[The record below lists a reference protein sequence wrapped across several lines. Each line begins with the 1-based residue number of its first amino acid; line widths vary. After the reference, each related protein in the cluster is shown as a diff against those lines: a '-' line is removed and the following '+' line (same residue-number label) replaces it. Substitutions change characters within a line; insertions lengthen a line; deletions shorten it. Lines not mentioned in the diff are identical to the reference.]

1 MLTSTLIRELHIGSS
16 PTIQITY
23 QTIDR
28 LLIGRTTTLRR
39 VVCTGRYDI
48 SRRACGDEVDVIR
61 TGLHEDVATRLNQRD
76 RLTKRH
82 RRTLSY
88 TPAVCIVPA
97 VVLLELKGDLIT
109 LCKGYTGQLI
119 DTITGLFH
127 IRIGPAIARTG
138 NREYILLGRGRNNR
152 LTGIGGRLTRRHHVE
167 LQIGRI
173 EVEIV
178 RTRRLDRHILA
189 AATQR
194 HLDLGVDGH
203 ITGRR
208 NTIVLGVVPLLVS
221 TDLEALTGR
230 QRLTEQHMLAIARI
244 GELHVRS
251 IPTVQIAYQTV
262 DRHVTGRTRRILRTG
277 RHDISNTGC
286 RIQVEVIR
294 TGRHEDVATRL
305 NQRDRLTKRHGRTLG
320 YAPAHRIVPAV
331 VLLELELTGSSK
343 LHTGSN
349 IEAILGL
356 HHIRLTPL
364 VARTGNRIDIL
375 CRLLGLG
382 SHGRIISTGHNHKHH
397 LRIGVEVNIIIT
409 GLGNNDIGTIIRRQR
424 NSLTQHQRRI
434 SRQTEANSPI
444 VVLGNLKLI
453 VCSKAYALEDLITTI
468 RVVRHI
474 VVRSSNIPTVH
485 RTYEV
490 VGHRYTLND
499 LESARLGIE
508 VHIVAAL
515 GKGHILTILL
525 QRILL
530 TDRYLNRLGLR
541 RNTPVIGPLIVCAD
555 LELVACS
562 SLKALQYILAGI
574 RRSHK
579 LRIGR
584 TAPAVVRT
592 AKTIDLIIGNDLLS
606 LTGQRPRHRVVRSTR
621 EVHHNIERTLT
632 NHRSRNILTIMNQ
645 RRQIGISRIS
655 QTEVITHLL
664 AVRVTPST
672 IYTCLE
678 CTLGVIHSQALELP
692 SKRLLVERKLNISRP
707 ITGRTIKCST
717 TNQTQLRNRAIVHRV
732 ITQIHIEDIGA
743 IRELHV
749 LCCSSRIEFP
759 YAILQR
765 TTDPYFSLRTR
776 VYIEELR
783 ITVVNRH
790 NTMVDTRIR
799 VTGQTRRLLGRILPI
814 QTIETT
820 HHVEELR
827 ISGRVGRNV
836 DLHRLRL
843 QRLGIV
849 IGRLGSKS
857 RYDERDLMLRI
868 LGITSRQEKRIQ
880 CGIGR
885 RIARTGHLL
894 GYRHT
899 RTIGEHDLDLVGHL
913 LTGLEFSLA
922 PRQERLC
929 IHNLIAQHQTLGR
942 NRLVDLNDGSH
953 EVTPYVAGYR
963 HRARLNALHTIVGD
977 HIDIDIE
984 ILVAI
989 LVKTIEQS
997 LTQGSLRKR
1006 VEGSLRRTQLHRL
1019 VVDSGIEVVGH
1030 RTCQVAGSLPSEGY
1044 RLIGSR
1050 FGHQDRCVLVH
1061 HRSHDILRDHI
1072 GLILLTGGEGH
1083 KSHHQG
1089 R

>member
-1 MLTSTLIRELHIGSS
+1 M
-16 PTIQITY
+16 
-23 QTIDR
+23 
-28 LLIGRTTTLRR
+28 
-39 VVCTGRYDI
+39 
-48 SRRACGDEVDVIR
+48 
-61 TGLHEDVATRLNQRD
+61 
-76 RLTKRH
+76 
-82 RRTLSY
+82 
-88 TPAVCIVPA
+88 
-97 VVLLELKGDLIT
+97 
-109 LCKGYTGQLI
+109 
-119 DTITGLFH
+119 
-127 IRIGPAIARTG
+127 
-138 NREYILLGRGRNNR
+138 
-152 LTGIGGRLTRRHHVE
+152 
-167 LQIGRI
+167 
-173 EVEIV
+173 
-178 RTRRLDRHILA
+178 
-189 AATQR
+189 
-194 HLDLGVDGH
+194 
-203 ITGRR
+203 
-208 NTIVLGVVPLLVS
+208 
-221 TDLEALTGR
+221 
-230 QRLTEQHMLAIARI
+230 
-244 GELHVRS
+244 
-251 IPTVQIAYQTV
+251 
-262 DRHVTGRTRRILRTG
+262 
-277 RHDISNTGC
+277 
-286 RIQVEVIR
+286 
-294 TGRHEDVATRL
+294 
-305 NQRDRLTKRHGRTLG
+305 
-320 YAPAHRIVPAV
+320 

-382 SHGRIISTGHNHKHH
+382 SHGRVISTGHNHKHH

-468 RVVRHI
+468 RVVRQI
-474 VVRSSNIPTVH
+474 VVRSSNIPAVH

-490 VGHRYTLND
+490 VGHRYTGRYI
-499 LESARLGIE
+499 EFERRGVPIYIVYARLSPYQVVIHTTRREGIGLTDL
-508 VHIVAAL
+508 HLGRNAPAL
-515 GKGHILTILL
+515 G
-525 QRILL
+525 
-530 TDRYLNRLGLR
+530 
-541 RNTPVIGPLIVCAD
+541 PSIVYTY
-555 LELVACS
+555 LELTTGR
-562 SLKALQYILAGI
+562 SLEALQYEPALFGCC
-574 RRSHK
+574 HK
-579 LRIGR
+579 LRVGR
-584 TAPAVVRT
+584 TPTIVIT

-632 NHRSRNILTIMNQ
+632 YNRRRNIRTVVYQ

-717 TNQTQLRNRAIVHRV
+717 TNQTQLRNRTIVHRV
-732 ITQIHIEDIGA
+732 VTQIHIEDIGA

-857 RYDERDLMLRI
+857 RHDERDLMLRI
-868 LGITSRQEKRIQ
+868 LGITGRQEKRIQ

-899 RTIGEHDLDLVGHL
+899 RTIGEHDLDLVGHI

-922 PRQERLC
+922 PRQKRLC
-929 IHNLIAQHQTLGR
+929 IHNLVAQHQTLGR

-1006 VEGSLRRTQLHRL
+1006 VESSLRRTQLQRL

-1030 RTCQVAGSLPSEGY
+1030 RTCQIAGSLPSEGY